1 MKQHGNVRVECTLS
15 FKGNVDVVLSQDMTI
30 AEIVHDI
37 IHCGDYEYEVVGGN
51 MKVEDVEDYD
61 DWEDYTE

>member
-1 MKQHGNVRVECTLS
+1 MKQHGTVHVDCTLTFS
-15 FKGNVDVVLSQDMTI
+15 GKVDVVLWEDMSI

-37 IHCGDYEYEVVGGN
+37 IHCGDYDYEVVKGN

-61 DWEDYTE
+61 DWEDYTG